1 MRHKIPGN
9 LHFSSLLDILNR
21 SVIFSSADGTANS
34 PSPHPVRRQV
44 TMAPRRFLFFNISF
58 WLVAAVV
65 LFINSLPK
73 SKSHID
79 VAYTRYIYLMMIAML
94 ISAALTLIYNSSWF
108 QASTRK
114 LLWSVLISVLAALL
128 MAVILNPIL
137 YLMLGHELNQVHL
150 EILITGTLY
159 FTLLFL
165 LWSALYLQWVNR
177 PAAGQPVKETGEHRR
192 TFKVEK
198 MGENRLLQD
207 RDICCV
213 IASGDYV
220 ELHTDSNSYLL
231 KETLASIESQLDGE
245 RFKRIHRSTIVNA
258 DMIESVVRKAGGA
271 FELTLQGGNTVQSSR
286 SYKVA
291 VESILPKA

>member
-1 MRHKIPGN
+1 M
-9 LHFSSLLDILNR
+9 
-21 SVIFSSADGTANS
+21 T
-34 PSPHPVRRQV
+34 
-44 TMAPRRFLFFNISF
+44 PRRFLFFSISF
-58 WLVAAVV
+58 WLVAAIV
-65 LFINSLPK
+65 LFINSLPN
-73 SKSHID
+73 SKTHLD
-79 VAYTRYIYLMMIAML
+79 VAYTRYVYMMIIAML
-94 ISAALTLIYNSSWF
+94 ISAALTLIYKSSWF
-108 QASTRK
+108 QGSSRK
-114 LLWSVLISVLAALL
+114 LLWTTLISVLAALL
-128 MAVILNPIL
+128 MAAILNPIL
-137 YLMLGHELNQVHL
+137 YLMLGRELGQVHL

-165 LWSALYLQWVNR
+165 LWSALYFQWSNQAVT
-177 PAAGQPVKETGEHRR
+177 GQPVMETGDQRR
-192 TFKVEK
+192 AFKVEK
-198 MGENRLLQD
+198 MGEKRLLQD

-231 KETLASIESQLDGE
+231 KETLANIESQLDSE

>member
-1 MRHKIPGN
+1 
-9 LHFSSLLDILNR
+9 
-21 SVIFSSADGTANS
+21 
-34 PSPHPVRRQV
+34 
-44 TMAPRRFLFFNISF
+44 
-58 WLVAAVV
+58 
-65 LFINSLPK
+65 
-73 SKSHID
+73 
-79 VAYTRYIYLMMIAML
+79 MMIIAML
-94 ISAALTLIYNSSWF
+94 ISAALTLIYKSNWF
-108 QASTRK
+108 QGSARK
-114 LLWSVLISVLAALL
+114 LLWTILISVFAALL

-137 YLMLGHELNQVHL
+137 YLMLGMELGQVHL

-159 FTLLFL
+159 FALLFL
-165 LWSALYLQWVNR
+165 LWSALYFQWAN
-177 PAAGQPVKETGEHRR
+177 QPVVEQPLVETGDLRR

-198 MGENRLLQD
+198 MGERRLLQD

-220 ELHTDSNSYLL
+220 ELVTDSNSYLL
-231 KETLASIESQLDGE
+231 KETLANIERQLDSG
-245 RFKRIHRSTIVNA
+245 RFKRIHRSTIVNS

>member
-1 MRHKIPGN
+1 M
-9 LHFSSLLDILNR
+9 
-21 SVIFSSADGTANS
+21 T
-34 PSPHPVRRQV
+34 
-44 TMAPRRFLFFNISF
+44 PRRFLFFNISF

-114 LLWSVLISVLAALL
+114 LPWSILISVLAALL

-137 YLMLGHELNQVHL
+137 YLMLGRELDQVHL
-150 EILITGTLY
+150 EILSTGTLY
-159 FTLLFL
+159 FSLLFL

-177 PAAGQPVKETGEHRR
+177 PATGQPVKETGEHRR

-258 DMIESVVRKAGGA
+258 NMIESVVRKAGGA

>member
-1 MRHKIPGN
+1 M
-9 LHFSSLLDILNR
+9 
-21 SVIFSSADGTANS
+21 T
-34 PSPHPVRRQV
+34 
-44 TMAPRRFLFFNISF
+44 PRRFLFFNISF
-58 WLVAAVV
+58 WLVAAVI

-114 LLWSVLISVLAALL
+114 LPWSVLISVLAALL

-137 YLMLGHELNQVHL
+137 YLMLGRELGQVHL

-177 PAAGQPVKETGEHRR
+177 PATGQPVKEAGEHRR

-245 RFKRIHRSTIVNA
+245 LFKRIHRSTIVNA